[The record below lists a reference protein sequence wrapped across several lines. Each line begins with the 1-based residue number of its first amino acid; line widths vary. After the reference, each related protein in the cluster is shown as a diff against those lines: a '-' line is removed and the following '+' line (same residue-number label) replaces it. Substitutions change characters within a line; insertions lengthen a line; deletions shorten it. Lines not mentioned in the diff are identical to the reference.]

1 MKLTRTKYMI
11 LFDDD
16 RMLSNNGVKNI
27 KVSPTSMPKL
37 FNSTHFAIKYMQR
50 YKHIK
55 YKNYQIK
62 KVIVNIE
69 GDDYDES

>member
-1 MKLTRTKYMI
+1 MKLIRTKYMI
-11 LFDDD
+11 LFDGD
-16 RMLSNNGVKNI
+16 RMLSNSGIKNI

-37 FNSTHFAIKYMQR
+37 FNLPHLAVKYMER
-50 YKHIK
+50 NKHIK

-62 KVIVNIE
+62 KIIINIE